1 MFKRLFKNMDKKL
14 IIIIFL
20 LISIGCVALWS
31 ATNQI
36 DGITELK
43 KQILWALVGFGVMI
57 GVSFVNY
64 ETYER
69 FWPVL
74 YGISLI
80 LLIGVLFTPA
90 INGAHSWYD
99 LKFMNFQP
107 SELAKIFIIISLASV
122 ITKIT
127 SNDEEGINKIKN
139 LLLVFLLMLPP
150 VILIALQPDYG
161 TAMAFIAF
169 TAVMLFVSNFKR
181 RYILIAVILVCI
193 ALPLLYF
200 FVLPSHAKARIDVF
214 LNPELDPLGSGYN
227 VIQSK
232 LAIGS
237 GKLFGMGLL
246 KGNQTQMGYLYPK
259 TTDFIYAVIS
269 EEMGFI
275 IASLVI
281 ILSLWLLIRC
291 IYISR
296 TSKDKLGSLIAIGF
310 FGMFLFYITENIG
323 MTMGLLPITG
333 VPLPFVSYGGSSML
347 TNMISIGILLN
358 ISGQRQKIMVLG

>member
-1 MFKRLFKNMDKKL
+1 MDKK
-14 IIIIFL
+14 IIVIIFL
-20 LISIGCVALWS
+20 LIVIGCIALWS

-36 DGITELK
+36 DGINELK
-43 KQILWALVGFGVMI
+43 KQILWAVVGFAVMI
-57 GVSFVNY
+57 GVSFINY

-74 YGISLI
+74 YGISII

-90 INGAHSWYD
+90 INGAHSWYN
-99 LKFMNFQP
+99 LGFMNFQP
-107 SELAKIFIIISLASV
+107 SELAKIFVIISLSSL

-127 SNDEEGINKIKN
+127 KNDEEGINKLKN
-139 LLLVFLLMLPP
+139 LVFVFLLMVPP
-150 VILIALQPDYG
+150 IVLIILQPDYG
-161 TAMAFIAF
+161 TAMAFIVF
-169 TAVMLFVSNFKR
+169 TAIMLFISNFKR
-181 RYILIAVILVCI
+181 RYILIAILLVCI
-193 ALPLLYF
+193 LLPLLYLF
-200 FVLPSHAKARIDVF
+200 ILPAHAKARIDVF

-269 EEMGFI
+269 EEMGFVV
-275 IASLVI
+275 AALVI
-281 ILSLWLLIRC
+281 ILSMWLLLRC
-291 IYISR
+291 LHISR
-296 TSKDKLGSLIAIGF
+296 TAKDKLGSLIAIGF
-310 FGMFLFYITENIG
+310 FGMFMFYITENIG

-333 VPLPFVSYGGSSML
+333 VPLPFVSYGGSSMI

-358 ISGQRQKIMVLG
+358 ISGQRQKIMILG